1 MSNVIAFLEK
11 MGNNA
16 ALAQQAPQDY
26 AAAVQALDVDHA
38 SRQAL
43 LDRDPSALNA
53 LLGGRLKM
61 MCFLLPADGEEPQK
75 DEQTPDGDGETP
87 GQDDKKE
94 SIHRNAMH

>member
-16 ALAQQAPQDY
+16 ALAHQSPQDY
-26 AAAVQALDVDHA
+26 AAAVEALSLEPA
-38 SRQAL
+38 PRQAL
-43 LDRDPSALNA
+43 LDRDPSALNEV
-53 LLGGRLKM
+53 LGGRLKM

-75 DEQTPDGDGETP
+75 NDEQPDGDGETP
-87 GQDDKKE
+87 AQDDKKE